1 MVKALI
7 IISYLLGIF
16 CAAMA
21 ILRSRT
27 PQGATAWVM
36 SLLSFPFISVPAY
49 ILMGR
54 NKFEGYN
61 TKRRILDK
69 RIESELNSLT
79 PLKKDEYQPSLE
91 EMKVIMRLVSP
102 KNQPGFTTSNKIKL
116 LIDGDEAF
124 PEMLEEIEKAK
135 DYIIFQFY
143 IVRGDETGCAFIE
156 ALIRKSQEG
165 VKVSFMNDAIGVEV
179 PKKLMKKMID
189 AGIKIGTFNES
200 THKGRLQINFRNHR
214 KMLIID
220 GKVGFLGGMNIG
232 DEYRGL
238 TIQYGPWRDTAV
250 RIEGPSVI
258 AAQLSAAKDWYYIHE
273 KPLECKWDIQP
284 VNGDSSVMVLHSGPA
299 DEKHTILLSLI
310 SLINTA
316 TERLWI
322 ANPYYVPPE
331 SLMDAILLA
340 SLRGVDVRILIPS
353 YSDATFVMLAS
364 RVYQKP
370 LLKHG
375 IKLWRYTPG
384 FLHQKVMVV
393 DDQFAIVG
401 SANFDCRSMFIN
413 FEVSV
418 ISNDK
423 KFIQDVTNMLE
434 KDFSLS
440 EQVHLK
446 EFKNLSLSEK
456 IVTRGANLL
465 APVL

>member
-1 MVKALI
+1 MVKTLI
-7 IISYLLGIF
+7 IISYLLGLI

-61 TKRRILDK
+61 SKRRILDK
-69 RIESELNSLT
+69 RLERELNDLT
-79 PLKKDEYQPSLE
+79 PLRTDYLPTLD

-102 KNQPGFTTSNKIKL
+102 QNQPGFTTGNKIKL
-116 LIDGDEAF
+116 LVNADEAF
-124 PEMLEEIEKAK
+124 PEMLEEIEKAR

-143 IVRGDETGCAFIE
+143 VVRGDETGCAFLE
-156 ALIRKSQEG
+156 ALMRKAKQG
-165 VKVSFMNDAIGVEV
+165 VKVTFMNDAIGVEV
-179 PKKLMKKMID
+179 PKKIMKKMVD
-189 AGIKIGTFNES
+189 SGIQVGTFNES
-200 THKGRLQINFRNHR
+200 THKGKLQINFRNHR
-214 KMLIID
+214 KILIVD
-220 GKVGFLGGMNIG
+220 GKVAFIGGMNIG

-238 TIQYGPWRDTAV
+238 TIQYGPWRDTSV
-250 RIEGPSVI
+250 RLEGPSVL
-258 AAQLSAAKDWYYIHE
+258 AAQISAAKDWYCIHE
-273 KPLECKWDIQP
+273 KSLECKWDIKP
-284 VNGDSSVMVLHSGPA
+284 VEGDSTVMVLHSGPA
-299 DEKHTILLSLI
+299 DEKHTILLTLI
-310 SLINTA
+310 SLVNTA

-340 SLRGVDVRILIPS
+340 SLRGVDVRILVPS

-364 RVYQKP
+364 KVYQKP

-375 IKLWRYTPG
+375 VKVYRYTPG

-393 DDQFAIVG
+393 DDQFAVVG

-418 ISNDK
+418 ITNDK
-423 KFIQDVTNMLE
+423 KFIHDSIVMLE
-434 KDFSLS
+434 KDYAAS
-440 EQVHLK
+440 ELLRLK
-446 EFKNLSLSEK
+446 EFKNIPLSQK
-456 IVTRGANLL
+456 IVTRAANLL

>member
-1 MVKALI
+1 MLKAFI
-7 IISYLLGIF
+7 IISYLMGIY

-49 ILMGR
+49 FLLGR

-61 TKRRILDK
+61 TKRRILDRK
-69 RIESELNSLT
+69 IENELIELAPLT
-79 PLKKDEYQPSLE
+79 NEFIPSIE
-91 EMKVIMRLVSP
+91 EMKVITRLVSP
-102 KNQPGFTTSNKIKL
+102 KNQPGFTRGNRIKL
-116 LIDGDEAF
+116 LVDADEAF
-124 PEMLEEIEKAK
+124 PEMLEEIEKARE
-135 DYIIFQFY
+135 YIIFQFY
-143 IVRGDETGCAFIE
+143 VVRGDETGCAFLN
-156 ALIRKSQEG
+156 ALIRKAKAG
-165 VKVSFMNDAIGVEV
+165 VKVTFMNDAIGVEV
-179 PKKLMKKMID
+179 PKPLMKRMID
-189 AGIKIGTFNES
+189 AGIETGTFNES
-200 THKGRLQINFRNHR
+200 THKGKLQINFRNHR
-214 KMLIID
+214 KILVID
-220 GKVGFLGGMNIG
+220 GRVAFIGGMNIG

-238 TIQYGPWRDTAV
+238 TIQFGPWRDTSV
-250 RIEGPSVI
+250 RLEGPAVI
-258 AAQLSAAKDWYYIHE
+258 AAQLACAKDWYCIHE
-273 KPLECKWDIQP
+273 KPIK
-284 VNGDSSVMVLHSGPA
+284 VNWNIHGTKSDSTVMVLHSGPA

-310 SLINTA
+310 SLINMA

-340 SLRGVDVRILIPS
+340 SLRGVDVKILVPS

-364 RVYQKP
+364 KVYQKP

-375 IKLWRYTPG
+375 VKLYRYTPG
-384 FLHQKVMVV
+384 FLHQKVMLV
-393 DDQFAIVG
+393 DDQFAVVG

-423 KFIQDVTNMLE
+423 NFVTDCAKMLE
-434 KDFSLS
+434 KDFSVS
-440 EQVHLK
+440 EEVFLK
-446 EFKNLSLSEK
+446 EFREVPIFQK
-456 IVTRGANLL
+456 ILTRAANLL